1 MFMWDLGCLIVPL
14 GIPKLMTIISSFF
27 ITKFCI
33 RAIGWMVG
41 HHKLLYSNQTLKN
54 PLPHMKAYIEVE
66 FKKVKDLIEEH
77 REEYDKPMTRF
88 RREDTTI
95 FQGAIENHT

>member
-1 MFMWDLGCLIVPL
+1 MDG
-14 GIPKLMTIISSFF
+14 
-27 ITKFCI
+27 
-33 RAIGWMVG
+33 G

-66 FKKVKDLIEEH
+66 FKKVKDMIEEH

-95 FQGAIENHT
+95 FQGAIKNHT